1 MNEIEQDPSV
11 LENTRKYGIFG
22 LVLARK
28 DTVFERPED

>member
-1 MNEIEQDPSV
+1 MNEIEQDPS